1 MKFRASEE
9 QVYEQTLVN
18 TQEVLERLGQ
28 EKIKKIE
35 ASITPDEFLRELA
48 CSDDPPMAAQREI
61 AKALLLCETRRD
73 YEFVLSYALYYM
85 SVVGSVCVSE
95 WTNEGRVSY
104 CLYSGDN
111 GRFILSVSISY
122 NRVYSIEAKP
132 SKILAKLYG
141 ERVATKICSGKAM
154 KPRTYELHYA
164 TEFIPEHYRMLS
176 MKEKHTSCMSKKS
189 SEYGLDKAA
198 PDGSYLH
205 PVMAYENSSNAVLC
219 LLWDKSKERYVA
231 RAVGKI
237 EDNEV
242 KFVKAYG
249 TNGCYDLF
257 KEAGLRDS
265 CDLEGL
271 ELSRL
276 EDYNGEIVAPYI
288 DGDVE
293 TVEIY
298 DSKLVVSCG
307 GDRKSSYETGRLGGA
322 HYCVSCEEH
331 VDELVTVQGR
341 YGEEYVCEC
350 CRDEYYRYVGREGD
364 CYYQDDCVWGDVT
377 GEWLLEDNCTWSDF
391 HDTSLPDDEAVMV
404 EYFSGRT
411 DYIHEDEVD
420 YFMRSEDLS
429 EVEFIGGDP
438 VHEDEEEVA

>member
-9 QVYEQTLVN
+9 QIYERTLVN
-18 TQEVLERLGQ
+18 TQEVLKRLGQ

-35 ASITPDEFLRELA
+35 VGITPDQFLKELA
-48 CSDDPPMAAQREI
+48 CSDDPPMATERQI
-61 AKALLLCETRRD
+61 TKALLLCDTRRD

-95 WTNEGRVSY
+95 WIDSKRVSY
-104 CLYSGDN
+104 GLTRGSD
-111 GRFILSVSISY
+111 GRLILSVDIDY
-122 NRVYSIEAKP
+122 RDTYSLVAKP

-141 ERVATKICSGKAM
+141 EKVATKICSGKAM
-154 KPRTYELHYA
+154 KPRAYELHYA
-164 TEFIPEHYRMLS
+164 TDYIPEHYRMLS

-231 RAVGKI
+231 RAIGKI

-249 TNGCYDLF
+249 TSGCYDLF
-257 KEAGLRDS
+257 KGAGLEDS

-293 TVEIY
+293 TFEIY
-298 DSKLVVSCG
+298 DSKLVVSCC

-322 HYCVSCEEH
+322 HYCESCEEH
-331 VDELVTVQGR
+331 VDELVPVQGR
-341 YGEEYVCEC
+341 YGGEDVCEC
-350 CRDEYYRYVGREGD
+350 CRDEYYRYVDRESD
-364 CYYQDDCVWGDVT
+364 YYYQDDCVWSDVT
-377 GEWLLEDNCTWSDF
+377 GEWLLENNSVWSNF
-391 HDTSLPDDEAVMV
+391 HDTSLPDDETVMV
-404 EYFSGRT
+404 EYFSGRS
-411 DYIHEDEVD
+411 DLIHEDEVD
-420 YFMRSEDLS
+420 YFMRNEDLS